1 MKTKKFFL
9 NVLKKSCYTIISLKF
24 NEILAPCCVFDWYAR
39 ILVKIHNILT
49 KISPQLWINHVTKI
63 LIHNFTFDLAPQ
75 GPSVQSA
82 SKPKSENETSL
93 HKSQSGSN
101 HQKVPHP
108 SFKDQETTAVA
119 SKDSTKVLAP
129 STSKKPTSNTAKAKH
144 YNRAKVEVRAVAT
157 KTKGSAASD
166 VAREAPSGVKTR
178 HRHPAEVDDKQ
189 DSSTGHFV
197 VDIPSRHLV
206 RQVIL
211 FILYWGNLAWLVIER
226 FHFTWVKH
234 INTQN

>member
-1 MKTKKFFL
+1 M
-9 NVLKKSCYTIISLKF
+9 
-24 NEILAPCCVFDWYAR
+24 
-39 ILVKIHNILT
+39 LVKIHNVLT
-49 KISPQLWINHVTKI
+49 KVPSQLFKAHISKI
-63 LIHNFTFDLAPQ
+63 LIHNNNFDLAST

-93 HKSQSGSN
+93 HKSQSGTN

-119 SKDSTKVLAP
+119 TKDLTKVLAP
-129 STSKKPTSNTAKAKH
+129 TTSKKPTSNTAKAKH
-144 YNRAKVEVRAVAT
+144 YNRAKVEVKAVAT
-157 KTKGSAASD
+157 KSHKPRTATEGSSG

-178 HRHPAEVDDKQ
+178 HRHPAKVDDKQ
-189 DSSTGHFV
+189 GSSAGHFI

-211 FILYWGNLAWLVIER
+211 FILY
-226 FHFTWVKH
+226 
-234 INTQN
+234 